1 MSENKKVL
9 KLKNYAKEIDPDLL
23 PVYRNENPHGVLHP
37 SRYFVIGGSNSGK
50 TSWVINA
57 LMTPGL
63 RGSFDEI
70 WVCAKLSDEALYAM
84 LERKFQELGMKHDE
98 FKDYCKISNDL
109 ADLPDVTE
117 IPDDGKQR
125 CVIIDDNGN
134 EDRKEVKKN
143 VANWFQMCRKKNVT
157 LFYIAQAYTA
167 LPPSVRGSVSAVV
180 LYYFPSISIIDAIA
194 QNLSFIDPDD
204 LRMLYKIATSK
215 KYGHLWLD
223 SAQTD
228 ELKVRIGRAEA
239 IYPLKEFFATEEGR
253 RYPEERKHL
262 KHLMGINDAEDEID
276 IMGIDP
282 SRERETSEDNVD
294 VEIPDDED
302 ISVFLKKVRE
312 EGEKEEK
319 EKKPKKKKK

>member
-9 KLKNYAKEIDPDLL
+9 KLKNYAAEIDADLL

-37 SRYFVIGGSNSGK
+37 SRTMIIGGSNSGK

-63 RGSFDEI
+63 RGTYDEV
-70 WVCAKLSDEALYAM
+70 WVCAKLSDEALYAQ
-84 LERKFQELGMKHDE
+84 LERKFQLLGMKHEE
-98 FKDYCKISNDL
+98 FKDYVKISNDL
-109 ADLPDVTE
+109 AELPLVTD
-117 IPDDGKQR
+117 IPDDKKQR

-134 EDRKEVKKN
+134 EDRKDVKKN
-143 VANWFQMCRKKNVT
+143 IADWFQMSRKKNIT

-167 LPPSVRGSVSAVV
+167 LPPKVRGSVSAVV

-228 ELKVRIGRAEA
+228 ELKVRIGRKDA
-239 IYPLKEFFATEEGR
+239 IYPLKEFFATEEGK

-262 KHLMGINDAEDEID
+262 KHLMGINDVDDEIE
-276 IMGIDP
+276 ITGIDP
-282 SRERETSEDNVD
+282 AEDNVD

-312 EGEKEEK
+312 GEMEER
-319 EKKPKKKKK
+319 ERKPKKKKK